1 MKNSAISLVYFAFRA
16 ASADGVLHPR
26 EVQAI
31 AALAKR
37 RGVND
42 EKIEEVRAICAE
54 EDEFRQKRVSTLFP
68 VGVHTSIK
76 AYADHF
82 A

>member
-16 ASADGVLHPR
+16 AAADGVLHPK

-31 AALAKR
+31 AALGKR
-37 RGVND
+37 LGVND
-42 EKIEEVRAICAE
+42 EKIEEIRALCAE
-54 EDEFRQKRVSTLFP
+54 EEQFRQKRVSVLFP
-68 VGVHTSIK
+68 TGVHTSIK